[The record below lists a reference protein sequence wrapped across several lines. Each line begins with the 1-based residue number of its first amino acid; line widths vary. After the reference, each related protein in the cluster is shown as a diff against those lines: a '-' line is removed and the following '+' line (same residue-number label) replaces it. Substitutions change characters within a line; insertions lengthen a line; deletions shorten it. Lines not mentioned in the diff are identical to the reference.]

1 MAYLRP
7 EEELKSFRSVV
18 SENNKS
24 RFLNSCILAV
34 IVALLQPSASSAQ
47 SVPGAAGAHSSGS
60 GTAGSNTASHAVH
73 PAATVDLAPLKARV
87 DAEPSDA
94 KARYAYAE
102 GLRQSNRLKEAS
114 REYLAA
120 TELDPSLYHAYHQ
133 LSLTTSD
140 KLLLDEGIGRL
151 NFLKEEKPKDLLLRV
166 ALSELYEKKGDN
178 YTAGKMLVELVYQNA
193 VPEKYMAKVNQRIRF
208 LQSKA
213 KNAQGHDKVYGN
225 DELMESNPPP
235 LPEATLNRDLSIS
248 KVKEPR
254 VMQGFGHATLLP

>member
-1 MAYLRP
+1 M
-7 EEELKSFRSVV
+7 V
-18 SENNKS
+18 SENNKN
-24 RFLNSCILAV
+24 RFLNCGLAAAA
-34 IVALLQPSASSAQ
+34 ALLF
-47 SVPGAAGAHSSGS
+47 AAGASAEAVRD
-60 GTAGSNTASHAVH
+60 TNTATHAAFRSAAVTAAH
-73 PAATVDLAPLKARV
+73 AGTPPAAPVVIDLAGLKARV
-87 DAEPSDA
+87 DSEPSDS
-94 KARYAYAE
+94 KVRYAYAE

-120 TELDPSLYHAYHQ
+120 TELDPSFYHAYHQ

-140 KLLLDEGIGRL
+140 KVLLDEAIARL
-151 NFLKEEKPKDLLLRV
+151 KFLKDEKPKDLLLRV

-178 YTAGKMLVELVYQNA
+178 HTAGMMLVDLVYQNG
-193 VPEKYMAKVNQRIRF
+193 VPDKYMAKVNQRIRF
-208 LQSKA
+208 LQSKT
-213 KNAQGHDKVYGN
+213 KNAQGLDKVYGN